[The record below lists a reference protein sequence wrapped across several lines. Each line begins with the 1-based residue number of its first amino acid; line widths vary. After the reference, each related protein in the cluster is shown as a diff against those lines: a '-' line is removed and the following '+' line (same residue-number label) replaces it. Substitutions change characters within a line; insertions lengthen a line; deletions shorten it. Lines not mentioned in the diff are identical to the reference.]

1 MPIRVYFGNVSGC
14 DGVRTITVKVN
25 DKLRKRMASITI
37 NWSHYIRQAIVERI
51 EREERK
57 RAAAKLL
64 ESLEASKQRVPKG
77 FINKT
82 IREIRQAR

>member
-1 MPIRVYFGNVSGC
+1 
-14 DGVRTITVKVN
+14 VRTITVKVN
-25 DKLRKRMASITI
+25 EELRRRMASITI
-37 NWSHYIRQAIVERI
+37 NWSQYIRQAIAERI

-64 ESLEASKQRVPKG
+64 ESLEAQKHKVPRG

-82 IREIRQAR
+82 IRETRQTR